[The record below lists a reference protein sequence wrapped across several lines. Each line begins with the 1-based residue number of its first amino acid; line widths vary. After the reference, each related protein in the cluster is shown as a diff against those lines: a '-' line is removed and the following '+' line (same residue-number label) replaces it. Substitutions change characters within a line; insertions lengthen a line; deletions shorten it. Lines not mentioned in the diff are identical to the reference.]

1 VISAWRLSDQ
11 EFSKTQADMVS
22 AHGAATYGGRW
33 NSRGRRVLYCSE
45 SLALASMELLV
56 HIQRNQVL
64 QNQYNSIKIEFSET
78 HVNALDLGYLPQG
91 WDAMTINPAVA
102 QSIGDQW
109 YDGSISLVLRVPSVV
124 VRESYNYLINM
135 EHPDI
140 DALVFGN
147 VTPYQFDP
155 RLAR

>member
-1 VISAWRLSDQ
+1 
-11 EFSKTQADMVS
+11 MVS
-22 AHGAATYGGRW
+22 AQGAAAYGGRW

-56 HIQRNQVL
+56 HIQRNHVL
-64 QNQYNSIKIEFSET
+64 KNLYNSIEIGFGET
-78 HVNALDLGYLPQG
+78 HVTALDLDYLPQG
-91 WDAMTINPAVA
+91 WDAMTVNPGAA

-109 YDGSISLVLRVPSVV
+109 YDDSISLVLRVPSVV

-140 DALVFGN
+140 ATLVFGDL
-147 VTPYQFDP
+147 VPYQLDR
-155 RLAR
+155 RLAK